1 MALDH
6 VKSDASNPMAR
17 KTGPRMK
24 LSRRYGVALFSTAKE
39 AKILGRRGYPP
50 GQHGQTTNRRLSG
63 YGLQLREKQKAKLI
77 YGLLERQFRK
87 YFEEVRRKT
96 GDTGEFLVQNLERRL
111 DNVVYRL
118 GLATTRAQA
127 RQLVNHGHI
136 HVDGKLVNIPSY
148 RVAIGEVI
156 TVRPQS
162 KDKKYFEPIIKTL
175 ETHTAPAWLEMNK
188 ETLTGKVLNLP
199 TKEDTER
206 QFDLQL
212 IVEFYSR

>member
-1 MALDH
+1 
-6 VKSDASNPMAR
+6 MAR

-50 GQHGQTTNRRLSG
+50 GQHGQDGNRRLSG

-77 YGLLERQFRK
+77 YGVLERQFRK
-87 YFEEVRRKT
+87 YFEEVRRRK
-96 GDTGEFLVQNLERRL
+96 GDTGELLVQNLERRL
-111 DNVVYRL
+111 DNVAYRL

-127 RQLVNHGHI
+127 RQLVTHGHI
-136 HVDGKLVNIPSY
+136 HVNGKLVNIPSY
-148 RVAIGEVI
+148 RVTAGETI
-156 TVRPQS
+156 SIRPQS
-162 KDKKYFEPIIKTL
+162 QAKKYFEPIKKNI
-175 ETHTAPAWLEMNK
+175 ETHTPPAWLELHK
-188 ETLTGKVLNLP
+188 EQLVGKILALP

-206 QFDLQL
+206 QVDLQL

>member
-1 MALDH
+1 
-6 VKSDASNPMAR
+6 MAR

-50 GQHGQTTNRRLSG
+50 GQHGQDGNKRMSG

-77 YGLLERQFRK
+77 YGVLERQFRK
-87 YFEEVRRKT
+87 YFEEVLRQK
-96 GDTGEFLVQNLERRL
+96 GDTGELLLQNLERRL

-118 GLATTRAQA
+118 GFASTRAQA
-127 RQLVNHGHI
+127 RQLVTHGHI
-136 HVDGKLVNIPSY
+136 HVNGKLVNIPSY
-148 RVAIGEVI
+148 RVVIGE
-156 TVRPQS
+156 TVTIRPES
-162 KDKKYFEPIIKTL
+162 KQKKYFEPIQKTL
-175 ETHTAPAWLEMNK
+175 ENYTQPAWLELDK
-188 ETLTGKVLNLP
+188 ERMAGKVLALP

-206 QFDLQL
+206 MVDLQL

>member
-1 MALDH
+1 
-6 VKSDASNPMAR
+6 MAR

-39 AKILGRRGYPP
+39 AKILGRRGFPP
-50 GQHGQTTNRRLSG
+50 GQHGQDGNKRMSG

-77 YGLLERQFRK
+77 YGVLERQFRK
-87 YFEEVRRKT
+87 YFEEVLIQK
-96 GDTGEFLVQNLERRL
+96 GDTGELLLQNLERRL

-127 RQLVNHGHI
+127 RQVVNHGHI
-136 HVDGKLVNIPSY
+136 HVNGKLVDIPSF
-148 RVAIGEVI
+148 RVKVGD
-156 TVRPQS
+156 TVTIRPQS
-162 KDKKYFEPIIKTL
+162 VDKKYFEPIKKSI
-175 ETHTAPAWLEMNK
+175 ETYTQPAWLELSK
-188 ETLTGKVLNLP
+188 EQLSGKVLALP

-206 QFDLQL
+206 MVDLQL

>member
-1 MALDH
+1 
-6 VKSDASNPMAR
+6 MAR

-50 GQHGQTTNRRLSG
+50 GQHGQDGNKRMSG

-77 YGLLERQFRK
+77 YGILERQFRK
-87 YFEEVRRKT
+87 YFEEVLRQK
-96 GDTGEFLVQNLERRL
+96 GDTGALLLQNLERRL

-118 GLATTRAQA
+118 GFATTRAQA
-127 RQLVNHGHI
+127 RQLVTHGHI
-136 HVDGKLVNIPSY
+136 HVNGSLVNIPSY
-148 RVAIGEVI
+148 RVVIGEVI

-162 KDKKYFEPIIKTL
+162 KDKKYFEPIKKTI
-175 ETHTAPAWLEMNK
+175 ESYTQPAWLELDK
-188 ETLTGKVLNLP
+188 EHMTGKVLALP

-206 QFDLQL
+206 MVDLQL